1 MCWFYSRKENLT
13 MSDLDQ
19 IDLKLLEML
28 QQSGKLTTKEIAQQ
42 LYLSPYTIDSHRKRM
57 MERLQVKNTAGLI
70 RMGFQNGFLN

>member
-1 MCWFYSRKENLT
+1 MTDIQTISPREREVLRLIAYEY
-13 MSDLDQ
+13 
-19 IDLKLLEML
+19 
-28 QQSGKLTTKEIAQQ
+28 TTKEIAQQ